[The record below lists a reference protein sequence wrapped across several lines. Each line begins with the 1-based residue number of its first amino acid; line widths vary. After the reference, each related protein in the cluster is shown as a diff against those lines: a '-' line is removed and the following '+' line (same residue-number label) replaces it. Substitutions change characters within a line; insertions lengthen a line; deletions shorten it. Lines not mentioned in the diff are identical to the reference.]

1 MRIYLIGL
9 PASGKSTVGKEL
21 AKKIKYNFIDLDSLI
36 ESRNNMSIPDMF
48 NISEDY
54 FRDKEAEALE
64 SIKVLENVVVS
75 CGGGIVVR
83 ESNKALMDGKVVYL
97 DCPLDE
103 ISFRLNRDSTIRPVS
118 KKIDIYT
125 LDRQRHDKYIS
136 FMDFKVDSR
145 IISHTVKDIRKELKI

>member
-21 AKKIKYNFIDLDSLI
+21 AKKIKYDFIDLDSLI
-36 ESRNNMSIPDMF
+36 ETQNNMTIVDMF
-48 NISEDY
+48 KISESY
-54 FRDKEAEALE
+54 FRDKESAALKSVE
-64 SIKVLENVVVS
+64 NLDNVVIS

-83 ESNKALMDGKVVYL
+83 ESNKDLMKGKVVYL

-103 ISFRLNRDSTIRPVS
+103 INFRLNRDSNLRPVS

-125 LDRQRHDKYIS
+125 LDKQRHDNYIK
-136 FMDFKVDSR
+136 FMDFKVDSY
-145 IISHTVKDIRKELKI
+145 IVSHTVKAIRKELKI